1 MVFIYLY
8 FALKQMMFKEV
19 FMEKNNSCDALKRL
33 ARQAKNRLGKRNYL
47 NRKGESKVGSDYYL
61 ADYKLVLLS
70 TKEDEKLYLKVKSIL
85 SEDEDVIN
93 PLGKLVDKN
102 KFFSLSEMDKE
113 RYIFNLAEKYR
124 AMKERY
130 KQEKEFFQVG

>member
-1 MVFIYLY
+1 
-8 FALKQMMFKEV
+8 
-19 FMEKNNSCDALKRL
+19 MEKTSSCYALKRL
-33 ARQAKNRLGKRNYL
+33 ARQAKNRLGKRNYY
-47 NRKGESKVGSDYYL
+47 NGKGDFKVIDGGYL

-70 TKEDEKLYLKVKSIL
+70 NKEDEKLYSKVKTIL
-85 SEDEDVIN
+85 SENEDVIN

-130 KQEKEFFQVG
+130 KQEKEFSQVG